1 MGQLALVEAFRGDL
15 RRADARADLV
25 LTTTHSPDGDGAV
38 HARVAK
44 AWIHLERDELVEAR
58 QCLDGVGE
66 AWEWGHDP
74 WLSMNRLLAE
84 ARLLMALRQP
94 DAASRLLAL
103 DREFD
108 TRLSTSGWI
117 ADLLAT
123 ERADTLL
130 AAGEPQRA
138 LAALTPLP
146 RHTVVEAT
154 LVAAAARRD
163 IGDFRGAQAVLNT
176 VTSDLERSPLSLL
189 IRAQLLE
196 AALAQTRGQRPR
208 ARLLVDRAL
217 HSACLEEMR
226 TPINREWRW
235 LLSCVNQD
243 PALAR
248 SHRSF
253 LSTLDFGPTVAARR
267 TPSPAPERLGGQAL
281 TERER
286 QVLDLLALMCS
297 TEESPGA
304 VRVAQHRQDPPQRH
318 LRQDGRE
325 PSGRRRTPWP
335 PVGSLLTGSRPTG
348 RRCRGPQFDF
358 KRPSFAA
365 GGEVSVLKLEQ
376 ARNTTGPAAAHRTPQ
391 ALGDVGVIS
400 PGGAGNR
407 TLPSS
412 ALAISAGCDARW
424 GLTCQRALEPRA
436 LALLGLARYCF
447 DVGILRGL
455 RSLAQCG

>member
-94 DAASRLLAL
+94 DAAARLLAL
-103 DREFD
+103 NRELD

-146 RHTVVEAT
+146 QHTVVEAT

-226 TPINREWRW
+226 TPITRESRW
-235 LLSCVNQD
+235 LLSFVNQD

-253 LSTLDFGPTVAARR
+253 LSTLDFGPTVGARR
-267 TPSPAPERLGGQAL
+267 TPSPAPEHLDGQAL

-297 TEESPGA
+297 TEEIARALYVSPNTVKTHLKGLFGKLDVNRRVDA
-304 VRVAQHRQDPPQRH
+304 VRRGRQ
-318 LRQDGRE
+318 
-325 PSGRRRTPWP
+325 
-335 PVGSLLTGSRPTG
+335 
-348 RRCRGPQFDF
+348 
-358 KRPSFAA
+358 
-365 GGEVSVLKLEQ
+365 
-376 ARNTTGPAAAHRTPQ
+376 
-391 ALGDVGVIS
+391 
-400 PGGAGNR
+400 
-407 TLPSS
+407 
-412 ALAISAGCDARW
+412 
-424 GLTCQRALEPRA
+424 
-436 LALLGLARYCF
+436 LGLC
-447 DVGILRGL
+447 
-455 RSLAQCG
+455 